1 MSPTDDPNGAPT
13 GSSSGD
19 APPPRPEAD
28 GSLGLED
35 AWGQLSPTGKGV
47 VAGGAG
53 VLLVAAAVGLAFG
66 LGGGGDSGDETVVI
80 SETSGSVVT
89 LEVPPT
95 TEVVPT
101 ETGVF
106 PEPSTETEGL
116 PTESTTPT
124 LPETAGTTDEGI
136 LEEDEAAEDPSTEV
150 QVFTD
155 AVGSEIGTV
164 SITEPS
170 EVGWTSD
177 GTTFVLIDEASGATL
192 VDAVEAEGSFAL
204 EVGEYDFRV
213 EADSGWTITVR
224 PR

>member
-1 MSPTDDPNGAPT
+1 MSPTDDPNDPPG
-13 GSSSGD
+13 GSPPGD
-19 APPPRPEAD
+19 APPPALEPD
-28 GSLGLED
+28 GSLGLDD
-35 AWGQLSPTGKGV
+35 AWAQLSPTGKGV
-47 VAGGAG
+47 VVGSAAV
-53 VLLVAAAVGLAFG
+53 VLVVAAVGLAFG
-66 LGGGGDSGDETVVI
+66 LGGGGDSGDGTVVI

-101 ETGVF
+101 E
-106 PEPSTETEGL
+106 
-116 PTESTTPT
+116 STTPT
-124 LPETAGTTDEGI
+124 LPDTTGTTDEGI
-136 LEEDEAAEDPSTEV
+136 LEDDEGVEDPGAEV
-150 QVFTD
+150 QIFTD
-155 AVGSEIGTV
+155 ADGSEIGTV

-192 VDAVEAEGSFAL
+192 VDAVDAEGSFAL

-213 EADSGWTITVR
+213 EADSGWTIAIR

>member
-1 MSPTDDPNGAPT
+1 MSPTDDSNDTAN

-19 APPPRPEAD
+19 APPPGPSSD
-28 GSLGLED
+28 GSLGLDD
-35 AWGQLSPTGKGV
+35 AWAQLSATGKGV
-47 VAGGAG
+47 VVGSAA
-53 VLLVAAAVGLAFG
+53 VLLVAAAVGFGFG
-66 LGGGGDSGDETVVI
+66 LAGGGDSGDGTAVI

-101 ETGVF
+101 ETG
-106 PEPSTETEGL
+106 GL
-116 PTESTTPT
+116 PTDSTTPA
-124 LPETAGTTDEGI
+124 LPDATGTTGEGPPN
-136 LEEDEAAEDPSTEV
+136 DAATTGDPATGV
-150 QVFTD
+150 RVFTD
-155 AVGSEIGTV
+155 ADGSEIGTI

-170 EVGWTSD
+170 EVSWTSG

-192 VDAVEAEGSFAL
+192 VDAVDAEGSLAL